1 MSIKE
6 NLRIVR
12 DRIAS
17 AAVRAGR
24 DPNEIKL
31 VAVIKNVPLA
41 EVFEALEAGVADIGE
56 SRIQEAEERYSIIK
70 EKFPGVIYHMVGH
83 LQRNKVGQAL
93 DMFDII
99 QSVDSERLVEE
110 IAKRAVKPIPVLI
123 EVNTSGETSKFGVE
137 PGKTIDL
144 VRFASQQLLGSSFD
158 KVKIQGLMTIG
169 PISGD
174 PRKSFRDL
182 RELKDRIAGL
192 KFPQVE
198 MKYLSMGMTDDF
210 ELAIEEGANLVRIG
224 RGIFKGG

>member
-1 MSIKE
+1 VSIKDNVE
-6 NLRIVR
+6 KVKS
-12 DRIAS
+12 RIA
-17 AAVRAGR
+17 AAAQRAGR

-31 VAVIKNVPLA
+31 VAVIKNVPLDK
-41 EVFEALEAGVADIGE
+41 VFEALEAGVTDIGE

-70 EKFPGVIYHMVGH
+70 EKFPGVTYHMVGH

-110 IAKRAVKPIPVLI
+110 INKRAVKPIPVLI

-144 VRFASQQLLGSSFD
+144 VRFASQQLLGWQQLLPSSFD
-158 KVKIQGLMTIG
+158 KIKVQGLMTIG
-169 PISGD
+169 PLSGD
-174 PRKSFRDL
+174 PRESFKKL
-182 RELKDRIAGL
+182 RELSGKIGGL
-192 KFPQVE
+192 
-198 MKYLSMGMTDDF
+198 KYLSMGMTDDF
-210 ELAIEEGANLVRIG
+210 EVAIEEGSSLVRIG